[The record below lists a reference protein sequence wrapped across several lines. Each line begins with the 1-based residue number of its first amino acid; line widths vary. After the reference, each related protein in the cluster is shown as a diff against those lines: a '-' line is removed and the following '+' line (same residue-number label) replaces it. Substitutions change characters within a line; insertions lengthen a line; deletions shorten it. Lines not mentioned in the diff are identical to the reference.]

1 MWVRIFFFLIMSS
14 LNIIFTGLQ
23 KKNTLISIRTFQA
36 SKYIHRIIC
45 LCIYCNYV
53 LQKSGFKIKNAVF
66 FFPRKVE
73 GELEVIW
80 ESTSKENRRMREL
93 LHKSLG
99 KNDMWNTVTVQE
111 SYLDE
116 VSQKDLVYGH
126 DFSYCDVKPSP
137 TKNEIH
143 QES

>member
-1 MWVRIFFFLIMSS
+1 MLKVVLKLRLLLI
-14 LNIIFTGLQ
+14 
-23 KKNTLISIRTFQA
+23 
-36 SKYIHRIIC
+36 
-45 LCIYCNYV
+45 
-53 LQKSGFKIKNAVF
+53 

-99 KNDMWNTVTVQE
+99 KNDIWNTVTVHE

-116 VSQKDLVYGH
+116 VSHKDLVYGY

-137 TKNEIH
+137 KKEIH